1 MDFDTRDFVYLIFG
15 VWLGWFFSALGWFFS
30 AFQYCIK

>member
-15 VWLGWFFSALGWFFS
+15 VWLGWFFSA
-30 AFQYCIK
+30 FQYCIK